1 MSRSYIFSPPAP
13 HRCVVGKIT
22 FTYIR
27 PTQELSYDR
36 IRLAYTIFS
45 TETNKKETV
54 ANDRKIKCRNKIYLL
69 PNKQSKLT
77 KIDLKTTGVPEKNVK
92 RTPYE
97 ITEAESGE
105 TSSFNTTQREI
116 SETLGR

>member
-1 MSRSYIFSPPAP
+1 VR
-13 HRCVVGKIT
+13 KIT

-45 TETNKKETV
+45 TETNRKETV
-54 ANDRKIKCRNKIYLL
+54 VNNDRKIKCRNKISLL
-69 PNKQSKLT
+69 PNKQRKLT

-92 RTPYE
+92 RTPHE